1 MSQDDTYVLPTEQN
15 RVLVTQMA
23 EAVLEQ
29 VAPEELV
36 LFDDTEAEYFKDP
49 DKALQAG
56 SRDEP
61 VGFGLE
67 MALLTPY
74 VLAVAGPVV
83 KFLVSLV
90 ADSANEGSKT
100 LVAEWMRR
108 VFKSKDEPPTAAAA
122 SDAKARSRQWVPCAV
137 LRQTRARPA
146 RCGRSRRSARCANPR
161 ETSARGW

>member
-36 LFDDTEAEYFKDP
+36 LFDDTAAEYFKDP

-122 SDAKARSRQWVPCAV
+122 SPEALTPDQAHRVRAV
-137 LRQTRARPA
+137 AYERATFLGLPA
-146 RCGRSRRSARCANPR
+146 TTASVLADSVIGALVV
-161 ETSARGW
+161 TG